1 MPTRGQKTP
10 MPVRNR
16 RPSHQHIDGELSI
29 EGVQKK
35 VKDRFKRG
43 SFDKEL
49 FKLADEL
56 YRLTRVGDLQNR
68 YVLESRCLITEV
80 NEHRGALDIA
90 RKAVSEGERIFE
102 IIRKYRGTSNIVDS
116 RLAREQVRF

>member
-80 NEHRGALDIA
+80 NEHRG
-90 RKAVSEGERIFE
+90 VSWTPKTGQGPKVENRCLKE
-102 IIRKYRGTSNIVDS
+102 KT
-116 RLAREQVRF
+116 